1 VATESRAAQGPK
13 DRQWDRIL
21 NLGAAASVPNGWLT
35 WNIDTPVLGVLSCGS
50 RCYRIASHSDIPDI
64 DTICLDA
71 VAFTAAVA
79 NAIHHATGIRV
90 RDPPVACDALLGA
103 PEPS

>member
-1 VATESRAAQGPK
+1 
-13 DRQWDRIL
+13 
-21 NLGAAASVPNGWLT
+21 LT

-64 DTICLDA
+64 DTICLDDVDEHASRTGSRGAGEIDA